1 MNAVEIEEAVSRLAE
16 EPFDAESFPY
26 AFLEAFGNKAT
37 TIQRLRSGNTNQ
49 SDIHGGVLQ
58 RSNIHILA
66 TKEGDL
72 ANALA
77 ALRSIPATSRQKCKF
92 ILATDGKT
100 LEAENEQFRIKDA
113 EAGKRYEEAI
123 AIRETREQAER
134 SRLQAELDR
143 RTERLTRAAR
153 TEIKTEALRLGARDE
168 SLDELVELLGAR
180 VTLNDDLDVVVKDA
194 DSIAALV
201 AGYLESKP
209 HHRKTAGGQ
218 SMGTT
223 GGVMTQTGGV
233 ASPNTVAEIQ
243 ARVRR
248 QGRATAQD
256 IQDLREAQAS

>member
-1 MNAVEIEEAVSRLAE
+1 MSDDTGTPDVQTIAVPLNPDGTIGTLPDPLQKFLDSRIHA
-16 EPFDAESFPY
+16 ATQRV
-26 AFLEAFGNKAT
+26 KAKT
-37 TIQRLRSGNTNQ
+37 PDPVEVERL
-49 SDIHGGVLQ
+49 
-58 RSNIHILA
+58 
-66 TKEGDL
+66 
-72 ANALA
+72 
-77 ALRSIPATSRQKCKF
+77 
-92 ILATDGKT
+92 KT

-134 SRLQAELDR
+134 ARLQAELDR

-168 SLDELVELLGAR
+168 SLDELVELLGTR

-201 AGYLESKP
+201 AGYLETKP

-256 IQDLREAQAS
+256 IQDLREAQAAS